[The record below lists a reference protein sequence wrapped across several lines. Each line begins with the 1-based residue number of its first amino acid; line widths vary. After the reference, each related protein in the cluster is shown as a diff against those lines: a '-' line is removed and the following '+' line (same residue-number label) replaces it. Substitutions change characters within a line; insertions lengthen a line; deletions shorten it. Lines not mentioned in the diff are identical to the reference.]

1 METTYL
7 AHHGVKGQKWGVR
20 KYQNADGSLTAAGQG
35 RYNKISNKYDKQ
47 LSRSSVENQKINAS
61 RQQYRAKLND
71 KIAKLESKKNSRN
84 AAKIDKKIEKN
95 KARLEDQKA
104 GDKYINAGQ
113 KRYDKTISQYRDMKL
128 KAITNPDIKKTE
140 NYKKIQ
146 SAYRKQKL
154 SDLNYGSNYTK
165 LKYTFDSGKQETK
178 SERKASP
185 KPKASSKSKSTTDKI
200 ESKVASK
207 GGKISKQ
214 GGQYKYVASNGTVIA
229 TSRNAGI
236 NVGRHFANSAPI
248 YTLAKT
254 QMPSKSQREAMDKER
269 AALKEYWSAGGDKM
283 LKKYTKAK
291 R

>member
-1 METTYL
+1 MENTHYL
-7 AHHGVKGQKWGVR
+7 AHHGIKGQKWGVR

-35 RYNKISNKYDKQ
+35 RYNKISNKYGKQ
-47 LSRSSVENQKINAS
+47 LSRSSVENQKIYAS
-61 RQQYRAKLND
+61 REQYRAKLND

-95 KARLEDQKA
+95 KARLADQKA
-104 GDKYINAGQ
+104 GDKYVNAGL

-140 NYKKIQ
+140 NYKKIAN
-146 SAYRKQKL
+146 AYFDQKY
-154 SDLNYGSNYTK
+154 SDLNFGSNYTK
-165 LKYTFDSGKQETK
+165 LKYAFASAPEPK
-178 SERKASP
+178 SERKTS
-185 KPKASSKSKSTTDKI
+185 PKASSKSKSTTDKI

-229 TSRNAGI
+229 KSRNGSI
-236 NVGRHFANSAPI
+236 NVGRHVANSAPV
-248 YTLAKT
+248 YTLVKGQTPNKAR
-254 QMPSKSQREAMDKER
+254 REAMDKER

-283 LKKYTKAK
+283 LKKYNKAK
-291 R
+291 K